1 MEYLWVVAVAAV
13 VTAAA
18 SWAVL
23 GFSRRHGLVAQPR
36 ERDVHDR
43 ATPRLGGVAM
53 YIGLLV
59 AMGIALVLPQFQIL
73 LQHPLQI
80 TALIGACT
88 LIAIIGV
95 LDDLF
100 DLDWMVKLGAQLAA
114 AALLAWAGIQILS
127 VPFGNTL
134 IVASPMMNFAITVF
148 LMCLVMNAVNF
159 IDGLDGLVAGVALIA
174 NSVFFLYTQ
183 MLGAR
188 SGDSSAI
195 TLAGLLAALIVG
207 MCLGFLP
214 FNWHRAHMF
223 MGDTGALLIGLLMAT
238 STVSVTGQLNPAALD
253 QKLVLASYIPIILP
267 VAVLALPLMDFTL
280 AVLRRLRAGKS
291 PFSADRKHLHHRLL
305 DYGHSHVQAVCIFY
319 LWTAVISFVCLLVF
333 VLQSYTIPII
343 VLLAGS
349 VLCVLVTLV
358 PFKRV
363 RAALI
368 QRNLLPLRQGVP
380 HTSGHLSG
388 EDVALTTSEP
398 AAESQAQTADEDDH
412 VDTFSERTTNHTERE

>member
-1 MEYLWVVAVAAV
+1 
-13 VTAAA
+13 
-18 SWAVL
+18 
-23 GFSRRHGLVAQPR
+23 
-36 ERDVHDR
+36 
-43 ATPRLGGVAM
+43 
-53 YIGLLV
+53 
-59 AMGIALVLPQFQIL
+59 
-73 LQHPLQI
+73 
-80 TALIGACT
+80 
-88 LIAIIGV
+88 IGV

-195 TLAGLLAALIVG
+195 TLAGPLAALIVG

-358 PFKRV
+358 PFNRV

-368 QRNLLPLRQGVP
+368 QRNLLPLRQGAP